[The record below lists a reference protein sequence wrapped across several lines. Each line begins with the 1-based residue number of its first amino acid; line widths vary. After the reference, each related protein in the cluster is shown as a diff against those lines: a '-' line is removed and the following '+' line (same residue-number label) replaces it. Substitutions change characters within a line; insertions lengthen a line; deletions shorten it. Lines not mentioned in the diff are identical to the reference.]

1 MRKKSSAV
9 DLLAKSLRRRELE
22 TQREV
27 WKTFGVDYETEK
39 AKQQEIWN
47 QLQRKRKKG
56 KSHLQR
62 RYLQKFLRALDKV
75 DTQLKREAM
84 IKDLGE
90 LAKVAHAHAMDET
103 GNFEP
108 YERLKWA
115 RIEAYIYQVI
125 NTIMRSYDS
134 VEIKAK
140 LDELKKMIKDELGKG
155 VRKA

>member
-1 MRKKSSAV
+1 MPKSSAV

-22 TQREV
+22 TQKAV
-27 WKTFGVDYETEK
+27 WKTFGVNYEAEK
-39 AKQQEIWN
+39 AKQQAIWN
-47 QLQRKRKKG
+47 ELQRKREKG

-62 RYLQKFLRALDKV
+62 RYLLKFLRALKKV
-75 DTQLKREAM
+75 DTQRKREKA
-84 IKDLGE
+84 IKDLE
-90 LAKVAHAHAMDET
+90 KLAKFAHKRALDKDA
-103 GNFEP
+103 NLEP

-115 RIEAYIYQVI
+115 RVEAYIYQVI